1 MNLVELTEYLVKNI
15 VKDPTNVEV
24 TKNDEGTIEVLVAE
38 EDLGAVIGIGRNAVS
53 EIECGRKT
61 TTTEKLSKICKH
73 YHVSADYLLG
83 LSDDTRGGCERWTED
98 EERM

>member
-1 MNLVELTEYLVKNI
+1 MFSKELFAQRITELRKLHHE
-15 VKDPTNVEV
+15 TQ
-24 TKNDEGTIEVLVAE
+24 

-61 TTTEKLSKICKH
+61 TTTEKIAKICKH
-73 YHVSADYLLG
+73 YHISADYLLG
-83 LSDDTRGGCERWTED
+83 LSDDMRGGCERWTED